1 MALKVIKMVGYMGTA
16 RFPYGFSLFSEILP
30 LPPFSTISG
39 MVHHACGW
47 GRYHPLNFFV
57 SGKGFFNQE
66 TQKIWEGGYNFGKI
80 TDEQKKRWQTIV
92 ENNGKYVGWVQD
104 VKKISF
110 LSDLDLEIYIQTQN
124 EDLQEV
130 FDALKKPKTFLSL
143 GRHEDL
149 LQVNSIEIVEL
160 QEKNEI
166 GMLKENAYVPESFV
180 SDDLCSISYNINKKY
195 EYTKKGFRKFNKV
208 RCRYID
214 KGTKLF
220 CNLFDNDNPVFF
232 T

>member
-1 MALKVIKMVGYMGTA
+1 MGQ
-16 RFPYGFSLFSEILP
+16 
-30 LPPFSTISG
+30 
-39 MVHHACGW
+39 
-47 GRYHPLNFFV
+47 N
-57 SGKGFFNQE
+57 
-66 TQKIWEGGYNFGKI
+66 
-80 TDEQKKRWQTIV
+80 
-92 ENNGKYVGWVQD
+92 

-166 GMLKENAYVPESFV
+166 GILKENAYVPESFV

-195 EYTKKGFRKFNKV
+195 EYTKKGFRNFNKV